1 MSSGER
7 TEILDSCGLELSV
20 FSVLNKLVNVSNICF
35 YFYTGIFQRDSA
47 KMARYMIFVHLLLA
61 LILLVLA
68 GILVWYISE
77 FGKLKKQEG
86 FMNLVTLSNNI
97 ENECPLSAERQS
109 DGRILV
115 QPQNKSFD
123 SMQDYVAW
131 LQSVFAAG
139 SMCVPPYVRG
149 AREVIVTSDRDIGPN
164 QNQLKLEDRSGAI
177 FTNQVPGEMTYAK
190 TPINKL
196 DDYEYT
202 RVFTNENGPRGDL
215 SRTAVNSLIAKHQLD
230 WAKLPFN
237 SEDRASAE
245 NEFVAGRMDNA
256 FRDPKSGVFFRAVE
270 GFEQQ
275 PPDLDAK
282 ETAEKAALE
291 PFKSHEA
298 VHLIEHN
305 VDDVADMVKKMYDDD
320 PEWEPVIEKIG
331 DNEFRVSELRPR
343 LKKEQFEDDAPK
355 TIEKAKDEGTI
366 SAAVTVEGG
375 NKDPYFDKNGVIDYG
390 NNRYWEYTDF
400 KKWTPGLERMFAP
413 TLDQNN
419 WV

>member
-1 MSSGER
+1 
-7 TEILDSCGLELSV
+7 
-20 FSVLNKLVNVSNICF
+20 
-35 YFYTGIFQRDSA
+35 
-47 KMARYMIFVHLLLA
+47 
-61 LILLVLA
+61 
-68 GILVWYISE
+68 
-77 FGKLKKQEG
+77 
-86 FMNLVTLSNNI
+86 MNLVTLSNNV

-123 SMQDYVAW
+123 SLQDYVAW

-149 AREVIVTSDRDIGPN
+149 AREVIVTSDRDVGPN
-164 QNQLKLEDRSGAI
+164 QNQLKLENRSGAI

-202 RVFTNENGPRGDL
+202 RVFINENGPRGDL
-215 SRTAVNSLIAKHQLD
+215 SRTAVNSLMAKNQLD

-291 PFKSHEA
+291 PFKSQDA

-305 VDDVADMVKKMYDDD
+305 VDDVAEMVKKMYADEPD
-320 PEWEPVIEKIG
+320 WEPVVEKIG

-343 LKKEQFEDDAPK
+343 LKKEQFEEDAPT
-355 TIEKAKDEGTI
+355 TIEKAKENGTI

-375 NKDPYFDKNGVIDYG
+375 NQDPYFDKNGVIDYG

-419 WV
+419 WA